1 MVPIAN
7 TQITLTPIGTITAM
21 RSPNPPLLSATGF
34 PAIPATVSG
43 FQDNHQRRKVCGP
56 YHEVTK
62 RSRITFDPPTFT
74 APTAKRA
81 RREVSFEKVV
91 RVRYLPPADPDDKE
105 RRWIPNKELAEFKTS
120 AKMMCKRH
128 LILRLVSR
136 KQTKFP
142 PTVEE
147 TTRFS
152 VNFGS
157 DSLRGLEHLT
167 SVERCRERATRLR
180 DTNDAICQS
189 QKEQLLNQSLDRVH
203 KNDSQTGDFLDFA
216 LDQSML
222 AQVYREKCRGA
233 IKYSLRVA
241 QEDAR
246 VAKAILLEVEGCT

>member
-1 MVPIAN
+1 DAQSQSSTTLSNGVSCNSRNGIRISRQPPETKKYVVPTTKLPKEVGLPSILRHLQLRPLSERGAKSVSKKSSVFDTCPQR
-7 TQITLTPIGTITAM
+7 TQMT
-21 RSPNPPLLSATGF
+21 RSEGGYP
-34 PAIPATVSG
+34 
-43 FQDNHQRRKVCGP
+43 
-56 YHEVTK
+56 TK
-62 RSRITFDPPTFT
+62 T
-74 APTAKRA
+74 
-81 RREVSFEKVV
+81 
-91 RVRYLPPADPDDKE
+91 
-105 RRWIPNKELAEFKTS
+105 LAEFKTS